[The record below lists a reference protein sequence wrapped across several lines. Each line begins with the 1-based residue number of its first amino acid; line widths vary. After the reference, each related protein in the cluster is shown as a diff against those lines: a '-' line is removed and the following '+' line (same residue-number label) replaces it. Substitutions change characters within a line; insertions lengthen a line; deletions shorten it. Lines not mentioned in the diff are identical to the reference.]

1 MEILENTVKIKKKQ
15 VAAERITK
23 IYERLFPAVAR
34 FVNSMDGSLADAK
47 DIFHDA
53 LVIYFETAAQKGNQ
67 VHSSEEGY
75 ILGIAKHL
83 WIRKHRRDKHKIS
96 MDDVEN
102 SISIPDDYFST
113 PSNKRLLTVLE
124 RAGKKCMD
132 LLRAFYFR
140 GLTIKKLARSLGYA
154 NEHSASVQKYKC
166 LEKVKNLVKTKKLA
180 YDDFM
185 E

>member
-1 MEILENTVKIKKKQ
+1 MGILGNTVAIKKKQ
-15 VAAERITK
+15 VTTESITET
-23 IYERLFPAVAR
+23 YERLFPAVAR
-34 FVNSMDGSLADAK
+34 FVSSMNGSLPDAK

-53 LVIYFETAAQKGNQ
+53 LVIYFETAVQKGNPA
-67 VHSSEEGY
+67 HTSEKGY

-83 WIRKHRRDKHKIS
+83 WLRKHSRDKHKVS
-96 MDDVEN
+96 LEDAEN
-102 SISIPDDYFST
+102 SISIPDDYFPT
-113 PSNKRLLTVLE
+113 PSNKRLLTILE

-140 GLTIKKLARSLGYA
+140 ELTIKKLARTLGYA
-154 NEHSASVQKYKC
+154 NEHSASAQKYKC
-166 LEKVKNLVKTKKLA
+166 LEKVKNLVKTKALT

>member
-1 MEILENTVKIKKKQ
+1 MFENTVEIKKKQ
-15 VAAERITK
+15 TTHRSITD

-34 FVNSMDGSLADAK
+34 FVRSMNGSLADAK

-53 LVIYFETAAQKGNQ
+53 LVIYFETAAHGSNS
-67 VHSSEEGY
+67 VHTSEEGY

-83 WIRKHRRDKHKIS
+83 WIRKHSRDKHKVS
-96 MDDVEN
+96 LDDAEN
-102 SISIPDDYFST
+102 SISIPDDYFPT

-124 RAGKKCMD
+124 RAGKKCMN

-140 GLTIKKLARSLGYA
+140 GLTIKKLASTLGYA

-166 LEKVKNLVKTKKLA
+166 LEKVKNLVKTKALT

>member
-1 MEILENTVKIKKKQ
+1 MEILENTVEIKKEQ
-15 VAAERITK
+15 VAAESIAET
-23 IYERLFPAVAR
+23 YERLFPAVAR
-34 FVNSMDGSLADAK
+34 FVCSMNGSLDDAK

-53 LVIYFETAAQKGNQ
+53 LVIYFETAAHKDNP
-67 VHSSEEGY
+67 VHTSEEGY

-83 WIRKHRRDKHKIS
+83 WIRKYWRDKHKIS
-96 MDDVEN
+96 LDDVEN

-113 PSNKRLLTVLE
+113 PSNTRLLTVLE

-132 LLRAFYFR
+132 LLREFYFR
-140 GLTIKKLARSLGYA
+140 SQTIKKLARTLGYA

-166 LEKVKNLVKTKKLA
+166 LQKVKNLVKTKELA